1 MFSSSLKVSFH
12 LIPILAL
19 MGLAF
24 GIQHQGLA
32 LPFSGKKKKSTCQCR
47 RCGFDPWVG
56 KIAWSRKWQPLSVF
70 LPGKFHK
77 HGNLV
82 GCSSYVCTKSFQLCL
97 TLCNPIDC
105 SPPGSSVHGDLPGK
119 DTRVAYHALLQ
130 GIFLTQWSNQSP
142 FMSPAL
148 DGRSL
153 TLEAPGKLEN
163 VFISPLFLLQ
173 LWSIFPLSTKF

>member
-1 MFSSSLKVSFH
+1 MRKKTLVTQHRSNHKAESEILTSYLCFLRISLFIKFRGESD
-12 LIPILAL
+12 
-19 MGLAF
+19 
-24 GIQHQGLA
+24 
-32 LPFSGKKKKSTCQCR
+32 CQCRRRR

-119 DTRVAYHALLQ
+119 DTRVLAMLYSR
-130 GIFLTQWSNQSP
+130 GSS
-142 FMSPAL
+142 
-148 DGRSL
+148 
-153 TLEAPGKLEN
+153 
-163 VFISPLFLLQ
+163 
-173 LWSIFPLSTKF
+173 